1 MFIGEHDDLTLKP
14 IVRSLPSIAKELG
27 HARIDVLKCDIEGS
41 EFGIFEQLGDFAKT
55 LRVEQLLLEVH
66 LCDGFKC
73 RFPEKRKSVDEFF
86 ALIAGVE
93 NAGLRLFHKEMNARY
108 SPYSSELA
116 FVQSTF

>member
-1 MFIGEHDDLTLKP
+1 MFIGEHDDLTAKP
-14 IVRSLPSIAKELG
+14 IVRSLSSIARELG
-27 HARIDVLKCDIEGS
+27 HTRIDVLKCDIEGS
-41 EFGIFEQLGDFAKT
+41 EFGIFEQFGKMAKT

-73 RFPEKRKSVDEFF
+73 RFKEKRKSAEELY
-86 ALIAGVE
+86 ALVAGVE

-108 SPYSSELA
+108 SSFCAELA